1 MRTLRDIPALR
12 HTLAEYRQ
20 RGQRIALAP
29 TMGNLHA
36 GHLALIEKARQ
47 HGDVVVSSLFI
58 NPMQFGP
65 NEDLDAYP
73 RTFEADHQALEA
85 AGCDVLFAPLN
96 ETLYPNGTEQQ
107 TCVHVPSVS
116 EGLCGSSRPGH
127 FDGVSTVV
135 TMLFNLIQPDIALF
149 GEKDYQQLA
158 VIRKMVADLH
168 MPVEI
173 IGVPIV
179 RADDGLALSSRN
191 GYLSKENRAK
201 APVLYK
207 TLCDMRQALQAGGVE
222 SSAHDHD
229 YHQQVLQ
236 QGRQALYDAGLEL
249 DYLELRDRTL
259 GPVKSSTRQAILLA
273 AARLG
278 STRLID
284 NLDVLL
290 PAPTETSAAA
300 DTASAR

>member
-12 HTLAEYRQ
+12 HALAEYRQ

-36 GHLALIEKARQ
+36 GHVSLIEQARQ
-47 HGDVVVSSLFI
+47 HADVVVSSLFV

-65 NEDLDAYP
+65 GEDLDAYP
-73 RTFEADHQALEA
+73 RTFEADQQALEA
-85 AGCDVLFAPLN
+85 AGCDVLFAPLT
-96 ETLYPNGTEQQ
+96 ETLYPGGTQQQ
-107 TCVHVPSVS
+107 TCVHVPMVG
-116 EGLCGSSRPGH
+116 EGLCGDARPGH

-135 TMLFNLIQPDIALF
+135 SMLFHLIQPDIALF

-168 MPVEI
+168 MPIDI

-191 GYLSKENRAK
+191 GYLSPAERAK
-201 APVLYK
+201 APMLYQ
-207 TLCDMRQALQAGGVE
+207 TLCEMRQLLEADTSGRNYQQKFL
-222 SSAHDHD
+222 
-229 YHQQVLQ
+229 QQVLQ
-236 QGRQALYDAGLEL
+236 QGQKALYDAGFEP
-249 DYLELRDRTL
+249 DYIELRDRAL
-259 GPVKSSTRQAILLA
+259 GPVGPTTREAVLLA

-278 STRLID
+278 PTRLID
-284 NLDVLL
+284 NLGVTLTTSTDT
-290 PAPTETSAAA
+290 PADA
-300 DTASAR
+300 DMATAR